1 MAKPLVSIGMPVY
14 NGEKNI
20 KNALDSLLAQSFSE
34 FELIIS
40 DNGSNDETEDIC
52 REYKSRDRRIIYI
65 RHEENRGAFFNFNFV
80 LTLSRGEFFMWA
92 AHDDEWDPEF
102 IQRNLE
108 ILKSYNDVIASISR
122 VRYKKI
128 NCNNRINHGT
138 YALMNGYEA
147 NVLKYLKSPGAN
159 SRFYALFRKDVLK
172 KSMIKKAFL
181 GADWVIMLNTL
192 VYGKHYELDEV
203 LFYRNYYGVSF
214 NFRNLIE
221 DKKSFS
227 RIIFPAID
235 FTFYL
240 LAHRSFNLNL
250 KILRYILKW
259 NLHCT
264 IASIN
269 YYRKLASQIFSIL
282 G

>member
-1 MAKPLVSIGMPVY
+1 MTNPLISIGMPVY

-20 KNALDSLLAQSFSE
+20 RNALDSLLAQTFSE

-40 DNGSNDETEDIC
+40 DNGSSDGTEDIC
-52 REYKSRDRRIIYI
+52 REYKLRDSRISYI
-65 RHEENRGAFFNFNFV
+65 RHNENRGYFFNFNYV
-80 LTLSRGEFFMWA
+80 LSLSRGEFFMWA
-92 AHDDEWDPEF
+92 SSDDQWAPEF

-108 ILKSYNDVIASISR
+108 ILKYYNDIIASISR
-122 VRYKKI
+122 VKYKKI
-128 NCNNRINHGT
+128 NFNNRINHGT

-159 SRFYALFRKDVLK
+159 SRFYALFRKDVIK
-172 KSMIKKAFL
+172 KSMLKQNFL

-192 VYGKHYELDEV
+192 AYGKHYELDEV
-203 LFYRNYYGVSF
+203 MFYRNYYGVSS

-221 DKKSFS
+221 NKKSFS
-227 RIIFPAID
+227 RIILPAID
-235 FTFYL
+235 FTCYL
-240 LAHRSFNLNL
+240 LANRSFSLNL
-250 KILRYILKW
+250 KILWYILKW

-269 YYRKLASQIFSIL
+269 YYRKLAS
-282 G
+282 